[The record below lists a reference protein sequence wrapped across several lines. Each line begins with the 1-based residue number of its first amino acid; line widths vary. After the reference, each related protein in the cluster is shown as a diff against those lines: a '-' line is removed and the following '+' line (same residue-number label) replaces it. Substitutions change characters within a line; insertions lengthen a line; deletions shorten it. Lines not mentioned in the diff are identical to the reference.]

1 LVPTCLDPDRMRAFR
16 GSLPRHPDQGGG
28 NRIEVPVSGPMPIEA
43 RNIGGGRM
51 AEGRLRRNWRGIS
64 LVVLGIFLGATLFS
78 PAVAHVTDSLT
89 HLFSHTDQRYYKKAT
104 ANARFLPGAIVPAGR
119 TIRGTFT
126 QLSGPGGYHLAN
138 YEFGGRMAGDITPHF
153 IHVGEIPPAQCP
165 GTAANPFSTSSCIP
179 AWTRRT
185 ERDSASPC
193 TRRTAEAP
201 SRPPAGGR

>member
-1 LVPTCLDPDRMRAFR
+1 
-16 GSLPRHPDQGGG
+16 
-28 NRIEVPVSGPMPIEA
+28 
-43 RNIGGGRM
+43 
-51 AEGRLRRNWRGIS
+51 

-165 GTAANPFSTSSCIP
+165 GTAANPRARTGHLCLYATSETNISATTCVFNIQLYSCLDPTDRTGFGLALYATNGGSSFEASGRWAVKAP
-179 AWTRRT
+179 AAGVAAPIRR
-185 ERDSASPC
+185 
-193 TRRTAEAP
+193 AP
-201 SRPPAGGR
+201 GGRSLPGPA